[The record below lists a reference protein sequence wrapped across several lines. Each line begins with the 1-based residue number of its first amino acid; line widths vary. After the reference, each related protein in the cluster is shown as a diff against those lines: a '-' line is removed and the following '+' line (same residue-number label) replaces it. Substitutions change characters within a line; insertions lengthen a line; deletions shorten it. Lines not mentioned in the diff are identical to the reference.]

1 MNDILITNEGEIKI
15 ENGDFVVD
23 NSTLQHQALILITN
37 PGEFKESPMLGVG
50 IENYILDSDM
60 IGCEFEAQLQF
71 TMDGMKVK
79 NLNFKNDI
87 IIEADY
93 L

>member
-1 MNDILITNEGEIKI
+1 MKDILITNEGDLNI

-23 NSTLQHQALILITN
+23 NSTLQHQALILLAN
-37 PGEFKESPMLGVG
+37 PGEFKETPSMGVG

-60 IGCEFEAQLQF
+60 SGCEFEAQMQF
-71 TMDGMKVK
+71 SIDGMKVK

-93 L
+93 I